1 MKQDTPKLQA
11 SEVVS
16 PAGEE
21 TPISEHPGKPTQ
33 PPIQPPQEQTE
44 PPPQPP
50 LKSSKKKYDF
60 EMVSNI
66 VYGFG
71 TLVVG
76 VISGILYYLSWKLDK
91 MALRLDKNLRE
102 PETIVI
108 NATKA
113 LENSTLKS
121 EKIVLHFLERKN
133 VFNSL
138 EPTYMGYSSTAVVY
152 GPRGS
157 GKSTAVMHVF
167 SNRKCVVTSMLPT
180 KGESNTCVEDWA
192 SRLLHSLG
200 IQNIPS
206 GVDPLDILEES
217 LVQFKAKG
225 QKTSLKDLPIIIVE
239 VDSRCE
245 GQFLEN
251 LLLQTKHL
259 GADKELANFVV
270 VLSASR
276 AAYNVK
282 IGLDQL
288 RAHAVLVDELSD
300 DEAKEYLRSC
310 LMKTIKNLSDEEVEE
325 VVNDALCKVGNLLLH
340 LVPLCRDWLKCPGDK
355 ESLMNVSSLKSG
367 KILRIA
373 KGCLVVFLNT
383 LNKEHNIHRREL
395 REEFL
400 NLCMNKRDVSDFAEA
415 IGLDETILVRLNSSV
430 TPEHPFF
437 VDLSSGLISVSSPHM
452 KKAIKAVLN

>member
-1 MKQDTPKLQA
+1 MKKAENTVGQETSNLCVKQDTPKLQA

-50 LKSSKKKYDF
+50 LKPSKKYDF
-60 EMVSNI
+60 EIVLKI

-76 VISGILYYLSWKLDK
+76 VISGILYYLSW
-91 MALRLDKNLRE
+91 RLDKSLRE

-113 LENSTLKS
+113 LENSTVKI
-121 EKIVLHFLERKN
+121 EKMVLHFLERKN

-138 EPTYMGYSSTAVVY
+138 EPTFKGYSSTAVVY

-157 GKSTAVMHVF
+157 GKSTAVRHVF
-167 SNRKCVVTSMLPT
+167 SNRKCVVTSKLPT
-180 KGESNTCVEDWA
+180 NGESNTCVQVWA
-192 SRLLHSLG
+192 SRLLYSLG

-245 GQFLEN
+245 GQFLQN
-251 LLLQTKHL
+251 LLLQTKDL
-259 GADKELANFVV
+259 GGDKELANFVV

-276 AAYNVK
+276 AAYNVD
-282 IGLDQL
+282 IGLDEL

-300 DEAKEYLRSC
+300 DEAKEYLRSY

-325 VVNDALCKVGNLLLH
+325 VVNDTLCKVGNLLLH
-340 LVPLCRDWLKCPGDK
+340 LVPLC
-355 ESLMNVSSLKSG
+355 ESV
-367 KILRIA
+367 
-373 KGCLVVFLNT
+373 LV
-383 LNKEHNIHRREL
+383 I
-395 REEFL
+395 
-400 NLCMNKRDVSDFAEA
+400 
-415 IGLDETILVRLNSSV
+415 
-430 TPEHPFF
+430 
-437 VDLSSGLISVSSPHM
+437 
-452 KKAIKAVLN
+452 KKA

>member
-50 LKSSKKKYDF
+50 LKPSKKKYDF
-60 EMVSNI
+60 EMVSKN

-71 TLVVG
+71 TFVVG
-76 VISGILYYLSWKLDK
+76 VISGILFYLSW
-91 MALRLDKNLRE
+91 RLDKKLRE

-113 LENSTLKS
+113 LENSTV
-121 EKIVLHFLERKN
+121 EIEEMDVLHFLERKN

-138 EPTYMGYSSTAVVY
+138 EPTFKRYSSTAVVY

-167 SNRKCVVTSMLPT
+167 SNRKCVVTSKLPT
-180 KGESNTCVEDWA
+180 NGESNTCVKDWA
-192 SRLLHSLG
+192 SRLLYSLG

-251 LLLQTKHL
+251 LLLQTKYL
-259 GADKELANFVV
+259 GGDKNLANFVV

-276 AAYNVK
+276 AAYNVN

-310 LMKTIKNLSDEEVEE
+310 LMKTIKKLSDEEVEE

-340 LVPLCRDWLKCPGDK
+340 LVPLCEDWLKCPGDK

-373 KGCLVVFLNT
+373 KGCLLVFLDK
-383 LNKEHNIHRREL
+383 LNEERNIHRREL

-400 NLCMNKRDVSDFAEA
+400 NLCMNKRDVSDFAKA
-415 IGLDETILVRLNSSV
+415 IGLNMNTLVRLNSSV

-452 KKAIKAVLN
+452 KKAIKAELN

>member
-21 TPISEHPGKPTQ
+21 TPISKHPGKPTQ

-50 LKSSKKKYDF
+50 LKPSKKKYDF
-60 EMVSNI
+60 EMVLNI
-66 VYGFG
+66 VYGFS

-76 VISGILYYLSWKLDK
+76 VIGGILFYLARRW
-91 MALRLDKNLRE
+91 DKNLRE

-113 LENSTLKS
+113 LEKSTV
-121 EKIVLHFLERKN
+121 EIEEMDVLHFLERKN

-167 SNRKCVVTSMLPT
+167 SNRKCVVTSTLPT
-180 KGESNTCVEDWA
+180 DGESNTCVKDWA
-192 SRLLHSLG
+192 SSVLDSLG

-206 GVDPLDILEES
+206 GVDPLKILKES

-259 GADKELANFVV
+259 GGDKELANFVV

-300 DEAKEYLRSC
+300 DEAKEYLRSY

-325 VVNDALCKVGNLLLH
+325 VVNDALCKVGNLILH
-340 LVPLCRDWLKCPGDK
+340 LVPLCEDWLKCPGDK

-367 KILRIA
+367 RILQIA
-373 KGCLVVFLNT
+373 KGCLLVFLNN

-415 IGLDETILVRLNSSV
+415 IGLNETTVVRLNSSV
-430 TPEHPFF
+430 TPLNPFF
-437 VDLSSGLISVSSPHM
+437 VDLSSRLISVSSPHM

>member
-1 MKQDTPKLQA
+1 
-11 SEVVS
+11 
-16 PAGEE
+16 
-21 TPISEHPGKPTQ
+21 
-33 PPIQPPQEQTE
+33 
-44 PPPQPP
+44 
-50 LKSSKKKYDF
+50 
-60 EMVSNI
+60 MVSKI
-66 VYGFG
+66 VNGFG

-76 VISGILYYLSWKLDK
+76 VISGILFYLSW
-91 MALRLDKNLRE
+91 RLDKNLRE

-113 LENSTLKS
+113 LENSTV
-121 EKIVLHFLERKN
+121 KIQKMVLHFLERKN

-138 EPTYMGYSSTAVVY
+138 EPTFKGNSSTAVVY

-157 GKSTAVMHVF
+157 GKSTAVRHVF
-167 SNRKCVVTSMLPT
+167 SNRKCVVTSTLPT
-180 KGESNTCVEDWA
+180 DGESNTCVKDWA
-192 SRLLHSLG
+192 SSVLDSLG

-206 GVDPLDILEES
+206 GVDPLKILNES
-217 LVQFKAKG
+217 LKAKG

-245 GQFLEN
+245 GKFLEN

-259 GADKELANFVV
+259 GGDNELANFVV

-276 AAYNVK
+276 AAYNVQ
-282 IGLDQL
+282 IGLNKL

-310 LMKTIKNLSDEEVEE
+310 LMKTIKNMSDEEVEE
-325 VVNDALCKVGNLLLH
+325 VVNDALCKVGNLFLH
-340 LVPLCRDWLKCPGDK
+340 LATLCEDWLKCPGDK
-355 ESLMNVSSLKSG
+355 ESLMNISSLKSG
-367 KILRIA
+367 RILQIA
-373 KGCLVVFLNT
+373 EGCLLEFLDN
-383 LNKEHNIHRREL
+383 LNEERNIHRREL

-400 NLCMNKRDVSDFAEA
+400 NLCMNKRDVSKFAKA
-415 IGLDETILVRLNSSV
+415 IGLNKTTLLRLNSSV

-452 KKAIKAVLN
+452 KKAIKAELN

>member
-50 LKSSKKKYDF
+50 LKPSKKKYDF
-60 EMVSNI
+60 EMVL
-66 VYGFG
+66 YGFSK
-71 TLVVG
+71 LVFG
-76 VISGILYYLSWKLDK
+76 VTSGILCYLSW
-91 MALRLDKNLRE
+91 RLYKNLRE

-113 LENSTLKS
+113 LENSTVKI
-121 EKIVLHFLERKN
+121 EKMVLHFLERKN

-138 EPTYMGYSSTAVVY
+138 EPTFKGHSSTAVVY

-167 SNRKCVVTSMLPT
+167 SNRKCVVTSTLPT
-180 KGESNTCVEDWA
+180 DGESKTCVKDWA
-192 SRLLHSLG
+192 SSVLDSLG

-206 GVDPLDILEES
+206 GVDPLNILEES

-225 QKTSLKDLPIIIVE
+225 QKTTSLKDLPIIIVE

-259 GADKELANFVV
+259 GADRKLANFVV

-276 AAYNVK
+276 AAYNVQ
-282 IGLDQL
+282 IGLNKL

-300 DEAKEYLRSC
+300 DEAKEYLRSY

-325 VVNDALCKVGNLLLH
+325 VVNDALCKVGNLLLD
-340 LVPLCRDWLKCPGDK
+340 LVSLCEDWLKCPGDK
-355 ESLMNVSSLKSG
+355 ESLMNVSSLESG
-367 KILRIA
+367 RILRIA
-373 KGCLVVFLNT
+373 KGCLLEFLYN

-400 NLCMNKRDVSDFAEA
+400 NLCMNKRYVSYFAKA
-415 IGLDETILVRLNSSV
+415 IGLNKTTLVRLNSSV

>member
-50 LKSSKKKYDF
+50 LKPSKKKYDF
-60 EMVSNI
+60 EM

-113 LENSTLKS
+113 LENSTV
-121 EKIVLHFLERKN
+121 KIDKMVLHFLERKN

-167 SNRKCVVTSMLPT
+167 SNRKCVVTSTLPT
-180 KGESNTCVEDWA
+180 DGESNTCVKDWA
-192 SRLLHSLG
+192 SSVLDSLG

-206 GVDPLDILEES
+206 GVDPLKILKES

-276 AAYNVK
+276 AAYNVN

-340 LVPLCRDWLKCPGDK
+340 LVPLCEDWLKCPGDK

-373 KGCLVVFLNT
+373 KGCLLVFLDK
-383 LNKEHNIHRREL
+383 LNEERNIHRREL

-400 NLCMNKRDVSDFAEA
+400 NLCMNKRDVSDFAKA
-415 IGLDETILVRLNSSV
+415 IGLNMNTLVRLNSSV

-452 KKAIKAVLN
+452 KKAIKAELN

>member
-50 LKSSKKKYDF
+50 LKPSKKKYDF
-60 EMVSNI
+60 EMVL
-66 VYGFG
+66 YGFSK
-71 TLVVG
+71 LVFG
-76 VISGILYYLSWKLDK
+76 VTSGILCYLSW
-91 MALRLDKNLRE
+91 RLYKNLRE

-113 LENSTLKS
+113 LENSTVKI
-121 EKIVLHFLERKN
+121 EKMVLHFLERKN

-138 EPTYMGYSSTAVVY
+138 EPTFKGHSSTAVVY

-167 SNRKCVVTSMLPT
+167 SNRKCVVTSTLPT
-180 KGESNTCVEDWA
+180 DGESNTCVKDWA
-192 SRLLHSLG
+192 SSVLDSLG

-206 GVDPLDILEES
+206 GVDPLNILEES

-225 QKTSLKDLPIIIVE
+225 QKTTSLKDLPIIIVE

-259 GADKELANFVV
+259 GADRKLANFVV

-276 AAYNVK
+276 AAYNVQ
-282 IGLDQL
+282 IGLNKL

-300 DEAKEYLRSC
+300 DEAKEYLRSY

-325 VVNDALCKVGNLLLH
+325 VVNDALCKVGNLLLD
-340 LVPLCRDWLKCPGDK
+340 LVSLCEDWLKCPGDK
-355 ESLMNVSSLKSG
+355 ESLMNVSSLESG
-367 KILRIA
+367 RILEIA
-373 KGCLVVFLNT
+373 KCCLLEFLNN

-400 NLCMNKRDVSDFAEA
+400 NLCMNKRYVSDFAEA
-415 IGLDETILVRLNSSV
+415 IGLDKTTLVRLNSSV

-437 VDLSSGLISVSSPHM
+437 VDLSSGLTSVSSPHM